1 MGENYIY
8 VPENSVQKEFKCMVP
23 MEGVVQQFFIDKAMG
38 KSEGGDYGFKTIGED
53 SYSLDI
59 PARKMEEKI
68 LQLIEIRADKT
79 LPALNR
85 TLDIHVGEGA
95 VAKVLLCTHT
105 MVFEE
110 FLTEETIN
118 VTLEP
123 GAMLDLVFMQN
134 EHNKAT
140 HRTRTSLIQKGDS
153 KLNMSIIS
161 LHGGLIENRISADLT
176 EEHAECMLSGLY
188 LLDRSQRFATD
199 VFLRHS
205 VPNCTSDQIFK
216 GILDDQARADFS
228 GLIYV
233 AQDAQKTSAMQA
245 NHNLV
250 ISDDAKINTKPHL
263 EIYADDVKCSHG
275 ATIGRM
281 DEDSLFYLRSRGI
294 DKKEATILQQL
305 AFVHEVLARVKNP
318 ALIERLSS
326 LVERRLRGEFSDCP
340 DCSNNCC

>member
-1 MGENYIY
+1 MGENYLY
-8 VPENSVQKEFKCMVP
+8 VPENSVANEFRCRVP
-23 MEGVVQQFFIDKAMG
+23 MEGVVQQFLIDRAMG
-38 KSEGGDYGFKTIGED
+38 RSEGGEYGFRQVGD
-53 SYSLDI
+53 DRYALDI
-59 PARKMEEKI
+59 PARKMEEDI
-68 LQLIEIRADKT
+68 LQLIAVRADKSNVR
-79 LPALNR
+79 LDR
-85 TLDIHVGEGA
+85 TLDIHVAEGG
-95 VAKVLLCTHT
+95 VAKVLICSHT
-105 MVFEE
+105 MEMQD
-110 FLTEETIN
+110 FLTEETVN
-118 VTLEP
+118 VKVDA
-123 GAMLDLVFMQN
+123 GAVLDLVFMQN
-134 EHNKAT
+134 EHNKAVHNT
-140 HRTRTSLIQKGDS
+140 KIVLDQKRDS
-153 KLNMSIIS
+153 RLNVSIIS
-161 LHGGLIENRISADLT
+161 LHGGVIGNKITADLA

-188 LLDRSQRFATD
+188 LVDRSQRYSTD

-216 GILDDQARADFS
+216 GIIDDKAVVDFS

-250 ISDDAKINTKPHL
+250 ISDDARINTKPHL

-305 AFVHEVLARVKNP
+305 AFVHEVLERVKNP

-326 LVERRLRGEFSDCP
+326 LVERRLRGEFSECTN
-340 DCSNNCC
+340 CSNNCC